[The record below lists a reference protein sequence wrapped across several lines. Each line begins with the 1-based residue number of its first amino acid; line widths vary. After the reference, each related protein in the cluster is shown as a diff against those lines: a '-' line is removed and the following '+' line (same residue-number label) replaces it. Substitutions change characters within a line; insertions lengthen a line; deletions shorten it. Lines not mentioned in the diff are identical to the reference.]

1 MAQLATL
8 VDRNDKFEVSMNR
21 AMYAHMLINETE
33 ASRDIAYVKRRRILQ
48 ETKFTVEQLKEIRS
62 DESKMLGMPVM
73 DESTAVVEPKASA
86 VDYTDLR
93 GLMCSIN
100 DDLES
105 VTSEAT
111 QRTVVGIGGVLKTT
125 EDYVEHAAALQN
137 YSGDRLKKAE
147 VRYPADA
154 QRAFDRHAGALVLH
168 YDRDLSHSKALH
180 AYNTD
185 LRECKA
191 KFAMTTDFVAYAD
204 AKNRLA
210 DKYQAVK
217 KGKRQYDADVE
228 QLAEKALKSS
238 NTALL
243 AQALQPA
250 WQARS
255 GSAYNAAL
263 QSHGPP
269 SGYEDQSTVFSGSTC
284 TAWRFGWR
292 RSRPK
297 LPCQGLETALSVF

>member
-1 MAQLATL
+1 
-8 VDRNDKFEVSMNR
+8 
-21 AMYAHMLINETE
+21 
-33 ASRDIAYVKRRRILQ
+33 
-48 ETKFTVEQLKEIRS
+48 
-62 DESKMLGMPVM
+62 
-73 DESTAVVEPKASA
+73 
-86 VDYTDLR
+86 
-93 GLMCSIN
+93 MCSIN

-105 VTSEAT
+105 VASEAT

-154 QRAFDRHAGALVLH
+154 QRAFDRYAGALVLH
-168 YDRDLSHSKALH
+168 YDRDLSHAKALH

-185 LRECKA
+185 SRPAGMQGQIRDDHC
-191 KFAMTTDFVAYAD
+191 FVAYAD

-228 QLAEKALKSS
+228 QLVEKALKSS

-269 SGYEDQSTVFSGSTC
+269 SGYEDRSSTAVYFSGPTC

-297 LPCQGLETALSVF
+297 LLSQRLETALRVF

>member
-1 MAQLATL
+1 
-8 VDRNDKFEVSMNR
+8 
-21 AMYAHMLINETE
+21 ML
-33 ASRDIAYVKRRRILQ
+33 
-48 ETKFTVEQLKEIRS
+48 
-62 DESKMLGMPVM
+62 
-73 DESTAVVEPKASA
+73 
-86 VDYTDLR
+86 
-93 GLMCSIN
+93 SI
-100 DDLES
+100 
-105 VTSEAT
+105 
-111 QRTVVGIGGVLKTT
+111 I
-125 EDYVEHAAALQN
+125 AAALQN

-154 QRAFDRHAGALVLH
+154 QRALDRYAGALVLH
-168 YDRDLSHSKALH
+168 YDRDLSHAKALH
-180 AYNTD
+180 AYNTG

-191 KFAMTTDFVAYAD
+191 KFAMTTDFVAYVD
-204 AKNRLA
+204 AKDRLA

-228 QLAEKALKSS
+228 QLVEKALKSS

-269 SGYEDQSTVFSGSTC
+269 SGYEDRSSTAVLFLNQRAPLGDLGGGVHGRSFR
-284 TAWRFGWR
+284 AKGWR
-292 RSRPK
+292 LR
-297 LPCQGLETALSVF
+297 